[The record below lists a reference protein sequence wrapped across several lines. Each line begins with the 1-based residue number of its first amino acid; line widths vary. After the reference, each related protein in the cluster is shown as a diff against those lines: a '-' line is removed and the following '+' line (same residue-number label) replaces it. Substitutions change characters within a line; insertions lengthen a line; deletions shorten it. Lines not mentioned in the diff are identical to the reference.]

1 MEMVFEWINFT
12 LLLFSI
18 ILFSSLY
25 TISTLP
31 VTLSERIREKAWK
44 LCERLRIIA
53 SIFEFI
59 ILGCMI
65 IWIWFPIE
73 KISWVIAEKWW
84 IGVLIGGIIS
94 IPFLILMILGILAA
108 GKESISPSEETEMY
122 GGIYKHIRH
131 PQILGEMPLFITIA
145 FMVNSW
151 FLVILTTIYVI
162 MYVPIMIYFE
172 EKDLIKRFGEK
183 YLTYRKEVG
192 ALFPKIKSFKTR
204 SDAS

>member
-1 MEMVFEWINFT
+1 MVFEWINFA
-12 LLLFSI
+12 LLLLSI

-31 VTLSERIREKAWK
+31 LTLSKKIGEKAWK
-44 LCERLRIIA
+44 LCKRLRIMA
-53 SIFEFI
+53 SFFEFI

-65 IWIWFPIE
+65 VWIWYPIE
-73 KISWVIAEKWW
+73 GISWLVAEKWW

-94 IPFLILMILGILAA
+94 ILFLTIMILGMLAA

-131 PQILGEMPLFITIA
+131 PQTLGEMPLFITIA

-151 FLVILTTIYVI
+151 FLVILTSVYVI
-162 MYVPIMIYFE
+162 IYVPIMIYYE

-183 YLTYRKEVG
+183 YLIYRKEVG
-192 ALFPKIKSFKTR
+192 ALFPKIKSNKE
-204 SDAS
+204 